1 MNSSGPDRGHR
12 IEIGRL
18 NYGRLHCTHA
28 RARSSS
34 TPTHPP
40 LSSAGAGGAAGEIRH
55 CVCDSL
61 RHSHSGRSAAARAGP
76 PAAQSRVVRRVGG
89 PRPPQ
94 PSRPRPWGRRKEGG
108 SRGTTPSSAR
118 LRASSAAP
126 ALPSRM
132 AAFTSLPAGAELRHT
147 NRPGRASPSLNRLG
161 ASCNACNDDWD
172 WEREKPKAH
181 VLLPMPTNGLYRPPN
196 NGHFKGTLLRYFLE
210 PCVDL
215 EENCNP
221 LHKKE
226 IKNLYPPEGQ

>member
-1 MNSSGPDRGHR
+1 MLVCCHMFASESVRQSVSPCLQTGNGGLSLWLSGVSV
-12 IEIGRL
+12 GRVL
-18 NYGRLHCTHA
+18 
-28 RARSSS
+28 RS
-34 TPTHPP
+34 P
-40 LSSAGAGGAAGEIRH
+40 LALAHGD
-55 CVCDSL
+55 V
-61 RHSHSGRSAAARAGP
+61 
-76 PAAQSRVVRRVGG
+76 
-89 PRPPQ
+89 
-94 PSRPRPWGRRKEGG
+94 GRREGG

-126 ALPSRM
+126 PLPLRM